1 MRLRAGFFWSIG
13 IGVAA
18 TGAVLLGC
26 PGSLPDV
33 CSDGCSDDG
42 GNDGSDGSTCD
53 PSKDPSC
60 VSDGSGI
67 FVNGAHGNDTNAGTK
82 EAPVKTIG
90 AALAK
95 ASSSK
100 NAIYVCADSYA
111 EHVKITSAV
120 NLYGGFACADWSY
133 AATNK
138 PKIAPSEAGYA
149 LDVENVSS
157 AIAITDLEFDSIDAV
172 KPGDSSIAI
181 FVASSTNVTL
191 HRVTATA
198 GNGVAGAD
206 PIAIDADAGTA
217 PMGNSATDD
226 NGAAP
231 CTNACGSVTST
242 GGKGGDGATTLGGVT
257 NGADGGPS
265 IPENPTGMPVPYN
278 GVGGSGSCATPAH
291 HGADAVG
298 ADGGSSGSTGGQL
311 TATGWLPNAGR
322 GGASGGVAQGGGGG
336 GGGLSATNVGGG
348 GGGGCGGCG
357 GAGGAAGNSGGSS
370 FAILVFQSTLTIDT
384 CTLTAGNGGDGKAGG
399 NGQSG
404 QTGGFPGNPAQAG
417 IGCTGGTGGN
427 GGAGAGGGGGAG
439 GNAIAV
445 GYVGT
450 KPTTTSVTYAE
461 GTAGAPGAGGS
472 GGASNNGLAGAA
484 GTKADVQELP

>member
-1 MRLRAGFFWSIG
+1 MGGTLVFLCIMSIAWIHCG
-13 IGVAA
+13 
-18 TGAVLLGC
+18 
-26 PGSLPDV
+26 
-33 CSDGCSDDG
+33 SDGFTTANTDDG

-198 GNGVAGAD
+198 GNGVAGSD
-206 PIAIDADAGTA
+206 PINADADAGAA
-217 PMGNSATDD
+217 PTGNSATSDL
-226 NGAAP
+226 GAGP
-231 CTNACGSVTST
+231 CTNACGAETST
-242 GGKGGDGATTLGGVT
+242 GGGGGTGAITPATPS
-257 NGADGGPS
+257 NGADGGPP
-265 IPENPTGMPVPYN
+265 IPPNDGH
-278 GVGGSGSCATPAH
+278 GVGGVFSIGCGPGQPGNNGPSADSDAGAPTSGKLT
-291 HGADAVG
+291 
-298 ADGGSSGSTGGQL
+298 SSGWAS
-311 TATGWLPNAGR
+311 ASANA
-322 GGASGGVAQGGGGG
+322 GASGGVGQGGGGG
-336 GGGLSATNVGGG
+336 SGGAHATASNNGGG

-370 FAILVFQSTLTIDT
+370 FAILVFQSTLTLDT

-399 NGQSG
+399 SGQAG

-417 IGCTGGTGGN
+417 VGCTGGTGGN

-439 GNAIAV
+439 GNAIAI

-450 KPTTTSVTYAE
+450 KPTVIGGMQQE
-461 GTAGAPGAGGS
+461 GTAGAPGAGGA